1 MFSVWYAYGGYRDLV
16 KRTTSDKVLQNQTFN
31 IVINSKN
38 DEF

>member
-16 KRTTSDKVLQNQTFN
+16 EKTTSDKVLQNQTFN

-38 DEF
+38 DKF